1 MKLFNYLIKNY
12 PRYQTDPFVQLL
24 LKRLSIMEALASI
37 KFRQLPVED
46 SHREFI
52 TLTHLKNRCRIA
64 HYSIKKTDIILRLFS
79 DNMRRAKCIQTAC
92 FHEWEMMPDTTIKA
106 MGLASARAIISDQ
119 LSSHALLESLR
130 EYVNHTTN
138 AMFDALGLIKKTPE
152 MHSLVEPLI
161 FCFPCINQH
170 DLERI
175 IVNIME
181 SMTKLASLPT

>member
-1 MKLFNYLIKNY
+1 MKLFNYLINND
-12 PRYQTDPFVQLL
+12 PIYQTDPFVQLL
-24 LKRLSIMEALASI
+24 LKRLSIMEALAAI

-79 DNMRRAKCIQTAC
+79 ENMCLAKCIQTAC
-92 FHEWEMMPDTTIKA
+92 FHEWEMMPDKTIKA
-106 MGLASARAIISDQ
+106 MELASAQAIISEK

-130 EYVNHTTN
+130 EYVNQTTN
-138 AMFDALGLIKKTPE
+138 AMFDALELIKKTPE
-152 MHSLVEPLI
+152 MDSLVELLI

-170 DLERI
+170 DLKRTI
-175 IVNIME
+175 AKIME
-181 SMTKLASLPT
+181 SMTKLESLHT